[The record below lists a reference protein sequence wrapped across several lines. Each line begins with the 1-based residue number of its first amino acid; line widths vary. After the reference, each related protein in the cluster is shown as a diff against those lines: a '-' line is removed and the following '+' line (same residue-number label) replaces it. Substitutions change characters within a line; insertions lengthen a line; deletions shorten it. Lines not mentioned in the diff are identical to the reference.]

1 MRIAC
6 LVIPNLATQ
15 LAQAEEPG
23 LGNQPIIIG
32 RLPFEKGTVYDASP
46 EAIASGIRPGMP
58 LRQAQAL
65 CPEAPLL
72 SAAQDKYEEAIDAV
86 IRTLDNFSPVI
97 EVVKQHRAYLDITGV
112 QNESGTARALI
123 STVLK
128 SIRLH
133 SSIGVASGKF
143 FCLVAASASK
153 KGCFTIV
160 PPGKEKE
167 FITPFS
173 IDFVDCEDPVKE
185 RLHFLGIKYIGQL
198 AKIPREALLAQFG
211 SEGLKLYQITQG
223 IDHSPLIPLKKPDLL
238 SIACD
243 LEPPL
248 VTSLEIVRAC
258 QVALAE
264 LIAKIENQDK
274 LCYQILCK
282 VYPISGMVIKRRLPL
297 KEPTSS
303 ERAILDRL
311 RIWVEQTPF
320 SAPVARIELSLWLCA
335 EAGKKLSLWS
345 NLSRRQWQLG
355 GMASELKRRFG
366 YQPLKKAHENPN
378 EILPERRYVLT
389 DLSD

>member
-23 LGNQPIIIG
+23 LMNQPIIIG

-72 SAAQDKYEEAIDAV
+72 SADEDKYEEAIDAV

-112 QNESGTARALI
+112 QNESDTARALI

-128 SIRLH
+128 STGLR
-133 SSIGVASGKF
+133 SSIGIASGKF
-143 FCLVAASASK
+143 FSLVAASASK
-153 KGCFTIV
+153 KGYFTIV
-160 PPGKEKE
+160 PPGKERE

-173 IDFVDCEDPVKE
+173 IDFIDCEDPVKE
-185 RLHFLGIKYIGQL
+185 RLRLLGIKYMGQL
-198 AKIPREALLAQFG
+198 EKLPKEALLAQFG
-211 SEGLKLYQITQG
+211 NPGLRLYQITQG
-223 IDHSPLIPLKKPDLL
+223 IDHSPLIPLKKTDLL

-243 LEPPL
+243 LDPPL
-248 VTSLEIVRAC
+248 VTSFEIITAC
-258 QVALAE
+258 QAVLAE
-264 LIAKIENQDK
+264 HLVKIKNQHK
-274 LCYQILCK
+274 LCHQVLCK
-282 VYPISGMVIKRRLPL
+282 VYPIPGMVIERRLPL
-297 KEPTSS
+297 KQATSS
-303 ERAILDRL
+303 EKVILDRL
-311 RIWVEQTPF
+311 QMWVEQTDF
-320 SAPVARIELSLWLCA
+320 SAPVAKIELSLWFCA
-335 EAGKKLSLWS
+335 EAGKKLCLWS
-345 NLSRRQWQLG
+345 SPVNKHWQLSSLAG
-355 GMASELKRRFG
+355 DLRRRFG

-378 EILPERRYVLT
+378 EILPERRYALT
-389 DLSD
+389 DIVD